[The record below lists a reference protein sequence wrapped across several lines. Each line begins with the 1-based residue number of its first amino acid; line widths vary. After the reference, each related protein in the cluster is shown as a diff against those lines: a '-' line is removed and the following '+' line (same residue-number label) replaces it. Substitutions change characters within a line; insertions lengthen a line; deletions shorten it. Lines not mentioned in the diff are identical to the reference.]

1 MKLFGFN
8 KKAKEDKFQLPE
20 NDRLWVEENFNWLIR
35 VLGYPHPISEQILLV
50 EIYFPITFRAEQVEV
65 ENILRDLCYLLEI
78 VENKIEFEIHE
89 DLRDIYGM
97 PLATVGKAMETEL
110 EQVEEGYKI
119 HVANNLKKHPKRLI
133 YNLIYECVKIKLL
146 EKRVEFDSGEDTS
159 MFIYLAGIY
168 FGFGVILTQN
178 LTELGHSSDGSWR
191 TNWRFTSQI
200 PDETMCY
207 ALAFFSKLTEFGPL
221 NWKDDLPKDRKK
233 LVEKAIAFLNENPDS
248 TFNKGE
254 FFAKRLFGIAHMQ
267 YKGYNI
273 EEAISTLEKSLILTK
288 DELLKSD
295 IYNNLGYYSLRLG
308 EYEKSIPYFQ
318 EAIKRD
324 PDYGYPN
331 DNLGYAFIQLGKLE
345 EGKTWLE
352 KALLTGTNH
361 KAYSFRN
368 LALYYQAKGETQL
381 AEENFQKAFDA
392 TEGSVDLL
400 ELHFAEFL
408 LNLGRTE
415 EAVNYLKQAV
425 EKGEPEAIKK
435 MKELEKINFKLG

>member
-8 KKAKEDKFQLPE
+8 KKVTEDKFQLPE
-20 NDRLWVEENFNWLIR
+20 NDRLWVEENFNWLIG
-35 VLGYPHPISEQILLV
+35 VLGYPHPKSEQILLA
-50 EIYFPITFRAEQVEV
+50 ETYFPITFRAEQVEV

-78 VENKIEFEIHE
+78 EESKIEFEIHE

-97 PLATVGKAMETEL
+97 PLTIVGNAMETEL
-110 EQVEEGYKI
+110 EQIEENYKI
-119 HVANNLKKHPKRLI
+119 HVANNIKKHPKRLI

-146 EKRVEFDSGEDTS
+146 ENKVEFDSGEDTS

-178 LTELGHSSDGSWR
+178 LTDSGRSNDGAWE
-191 TNWRFTSQI
+191 TNWRFTAQI

-207 ALAFFSKLTEFGPL
+207 GLAFFSKLTEFEPP

-233 LVEKAIAFLNENPDS
+233 LVEKAVDFLNENPDS

-254 FFAKRLFGIAHMQ
+254 LFAKRLFGIAHIQ

-273 EEAISTLEKSLILTK
+273 EEAISTLEKSLALTT

-308 EYEKSIPYFQ
+308 EYEKSIPHFQ

-324 PDYGYPN
+324 PDYGYPK
-331 DNLGYAFIQLGKLE
+331 DNLGYVLIQLGKLE
-345 EGKTWLE
+345 EGKTWIE
-352 KALLTGTNH
+352 KARLTGTNDS
-361 KAYSFRN
+361 AYSYRN
-368 LALYYQAKGETQL
+368 LALYHQAKNETEL
-381 AEENFQKAFDA
+381 AEENFQKAFSA
-392 TEGSVDLL
+392 TESSVDLL
-400 ELHFAEFL
+400 EFHFAGFL
-408 LNLGRTE
+408 FDQGRTQD
-415 EAVNYLKQAV
+415 ALDYLKQAV
-425 EKGEPEAIKK
+425 EKGEPEAIEK
-435 MKELEKINFKLG
+435 MKELGKT